1 MNFELDMSAVVLI
14 LPAMSATMIIEMEAA
29 NISRLVTASAL
40 SIWR

>member
-1 MNFELDMSAVVLI
+1 VNFELDMVAFALI